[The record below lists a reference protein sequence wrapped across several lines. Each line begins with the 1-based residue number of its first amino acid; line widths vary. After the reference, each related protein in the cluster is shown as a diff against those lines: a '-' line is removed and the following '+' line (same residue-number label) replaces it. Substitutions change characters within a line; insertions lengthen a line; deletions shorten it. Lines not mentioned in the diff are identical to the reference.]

1 MSIYRKIGGIHWL
14 AIGNVRISICRKHG
28 AANTGKRDFANCIAV
43 AAIGAAIGLA
53 TVQAPEPKPNPVPTY
68 RLTMEANDGNLYVMD
83 HGLTLSD
90 CIGAMHGMRRA
101 GCEIERK

>member
-1 MSIYRKIGGIHWL
+1 MTIYRKIGGIHWF
-14 AIGNVRISICRKHG
+14 AIGNVRISICRK
-28 AANTGKRDFANCIAV
+28 AASDTRHAASAFVECITV

-53 TVQAPEPKPNPVPTY
+53 SVQHHPAPMPTY

-90 CIGAMHGMRRA
+90 CTDMMHA
-101 GCEIERK
+101 KAHYGCEIERSN